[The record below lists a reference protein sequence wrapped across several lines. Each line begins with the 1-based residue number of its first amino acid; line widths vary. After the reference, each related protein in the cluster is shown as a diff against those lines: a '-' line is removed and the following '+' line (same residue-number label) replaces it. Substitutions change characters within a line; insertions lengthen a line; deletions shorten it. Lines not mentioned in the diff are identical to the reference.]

1 MLHTNMLEGINC
13 GRGLKTS
20 ACFFFTLLLL
30 RKCCPGEVRR
40 TKLRLPDADWSGHI
54 GPDWLKR
61 KTKHEAAWSS
71 WWLVDHKTK
80 SLSRLPAWKMGL
92 RVKLCPPRRGSLI
105 ASQVS
110 HRLSRSLSA
119 PRSLNLGFR
128 PTIYTLTNTRAL
140 FIGCGGESGVGEGGL
155 LRLRPSSCYQ
165 WLHHGDAEPRPL
177 CAPQR
182 RPGILRGFVSH

>member
-1 MLHTNMLEGINC
+1 M
-13 GRGLKTS
+13 
-20 ACFFFTLLLL
+20 
-30 RKCCPGEVRR
+30 VRSHR
-40 TKLRLPDADWSGHI
+40 SRLTK
-54 GPDWLKR
+54 K
-61 KTKHEAAWSS
+61 KKEKKNEAAWSA

-105 ASQVS
+105 GSQVS

-128 PTIYTLTNTRAL
+128 PTIYTLTNTHGPFSLAVEER
-140 FIGCGGESGVGEGGL
+140 VGWRRGGGL